1 MELIPV
7 ISGLLMGLA
16 VALAAYYGLSRW
28 LTYRQM
34 LARRVRPE
42 VSPVSELTVLLRQ
55 ERARAILLPL
65 SAKAREQLQDQL
77 EQAGWR
83 LRPGEFAA
91 IRLGAALLGGVVG
104 LLAAGRLGAWG
115 IQLLL
120 GAVPGLLVGWV
131 IPGWYLAYSRER
143 RLRMIEKQL
152 PEALTAMAKSLR
164 AGLGILQAVSYVAQ
178 ETPPPL
184 GTEFQNLLRDLQ
196 LGIEA
201 EEAFA
206 ALAKRVGSED
216 LQIAVTAIII
226 QRTIGGNLAEI
237 LMNVTN
243 TIRERARLQAE
254 VRAITARH
262 RWQANGSALVPV
274 GVALAFILI
283 NPRLGDL
290 LINTV
295 EGRIALGIGIAFEL
309 LGIWLVRRL
318 AVIEV

>member
-1 MELIPV
+1 M
-7 ISGLLMGLA
+7 A
-16 VALAAYYGLSRW
+16 V
-28 LTYRQM
+28 
-34 LARRVRPE
+34 
-42 VSPVSELTVLLRQ
+42 
-55 ERARAILLPL
+55 
-65 SAKAREQLQDQL
+65 
-77 EQAGWR
+77 
-83 LRPGEFAA
+83 
-91 IRLGAALLGGVVG
+91 
-104 LLAAGRLGAWG
+104 
-115 IQLLL
+115 
-120 GAVPGLLVGWV
+120 
-131 IPGWYLAYSRER
+131 
-143 RLRMIEKQL
+143 
-152 PEALTAMAKSLR
+152 TAMAKSLR

-254 VRAITARH
+254 VRALTARQ
-262 RWQANGSALVPV
+262 RLTTNIAAAIPV
-274 GVALAFILI
+274 VVGIAFMVLNPKLA
-283 NPRLGDL
+283 DL
-290 LINTV
+290 LISTT
-295 EGRIALGIGIAFEL
+295 EGRISLAIGVFFEL

>member
-7 ISGLLMGLA
+7 ISGVLIGLA
-16 VALAAYYGLSRW
+16 VALLAYYAIGS
-28 LTYRQM
+28 YIAHRQM
-34 LARRVRPE
+34 VARRVRRD
-42 VSPVSELTVLLRQ
+42 VSPVSELTTILRQ

-65 SAKAREQLQDQL
+65 SKKAREQLQDQL

-91 IRLGAALLGGVVG
+91 IRLGAAVLGALVG
-104 LLAAGRLGAWG
+104 FVLAGRLGLWG
-115 IQLLL
+115 VQLLL
-120 GAVPGLLVGWV
+120 GAVPGVLVGWT
-131 IPGWYLAYSRER
+131 IPGWYLARSRER
-143 RLRMIEKQL
+143 RLRKIEEQL

-206 ALAKRVGSED
+206 ALGRRVGSED
-216 LQIAVTAIII
+216 LQIAVTAIVI

-237 LMNVTN
+237 LLNVTN

-254 VRAITARH
+254 IRAITARH
-262 RWQANGSALVPV
+262 RWQANGSALVPIV
-274 GVALAFILI
+274 VALAFILL

-290 LINTV
+290 LINTT

-309 LGIWLVRRL
+309 LGVWVVRRL

>member
-1 MELIPV
+1 
-7 ISGLLMGLA
+7 
-16 VALAAYYGLSRW
+16 
-28 LTYRQM
+28 M

-91 IRLGAALLGGVVG
+91 IRLGAAVLGAFVG
-104 LLAAGRLGAWG
+104 MVLAGRLGAWG

-143 RLRMIEKQL
+143 RLRKIEEQL
-152 PEALTAMAKSLR
+152 PDALTAMAKSLR
-164 AGLGILQAVSYVAQ
+164 AGLGILQAVSYVAR

>member
-1 MELIPV
+1 MELIPLL
-7 ISGLLMGLA
+7 SGLFTGLA

-28 LTYRQM
+28 LAHRQM
-34 LARRVRPE
+34 LARRVRRE
-42 VSPVSELTVLLRQ
+42 VSPVGELTVLLRQ

-65 SAKAREQLQDQL
+65 SAKAKDQLQDQL

-83 LRPGEFAA
+83 LRPEEFAVL
-91 IRLGAALLGGVVG
+91 RLGVALLGGLVG

-120 GAVPGLLVGWV
+120 GAVPGFLVGWV
-131 IPGWYLAYSRER
+131 VPGWYLAYSRER

-152 PEALTAMAKSLR
+152 PDALTAMAKSLR
-164 AGLGILQAVSYVAQ
+164 AGLGILQAVNYVAQ

-254 VRAITARH
+254 VRALTARQ
-262 RWQANGSALVPV
+262 RLTTNIAAAIPV
-274 GVALAFILI
+274 IVGIAFMIL
-283 NPRLGDL
+283 NPKLTDL
-290 LINTV
+290 LINTT
-295 EGRIALGIGIAFEL
+295 EGRISLAIGVFFEL

>member
-7 ISGLLMGLA
+7 ISGLFIGLA

-28 LTYRQM
+28 LVRREM
-34 LARRVRPE
+34 LARRVRRD

-83 LRPGEFAA
+83 LRPEEFAA
-91 IRLGAALLGGVVG
+91 LRLGVALLGGLVG
-104 LLAAGRLGAWG
+104 LLAAGRLGTWG
-115 IQLLL
+115 VQLLL
-120 GAVPGLLVGWV
+120 GAVPGFLAGWV
-131 IPGWYLAYSRER
+131 IPGWYLAHSRER
-143 RLRMIEKQL
+143 RLRTIEKQL
-152 PEALTAMAKSLR
+152 PDALTAMAKSLR
-164 AGLGILQAVSYVAQ
+164 AGLGILQAVNYVAQ

-196 LGIEA
+196 LGVEA
-201 EEAFA
+201 EDAFA

-262 RWQANGSALVPV
+262 RWQANGSALIPV

-283 NPRLGDL
+283 NPSLGDL